1 MFLNCHSYYSFKYGT
16 LSPEQLAEGASRR
29 GITTLALTDINN
41 TSCAVE
47 WIAECRKRDIKPVLG
62 VEFRSRSTIITSP
75 DPEAGPPAGHYL
87 YTGIARNAEGWR
99 ELCELLTAC
108 SLDGLPL
115 PQRPPE
121 MQHVYIIYRPTAY
134 VPADLRPYEY
144 IGIMP
149 AEVNGLFTS
158 DLRSHPDRLVVWQPI
173 TYEDETGYKVHKLMR
188 CVDLNIMLGQL
199 DPSDSADPGEHWVSR
214 EYIDNAFRAYPQIL
228 RNTEALLYHCE
239 AELPCGDKNNRQT
252 FTGSQRDDLLL
263 LHKLAREGCRRRYG
277 SSPLTTN
284 GHAAA
289 QTLST
294 KAHTRME
301 SELKVISQLGFAP
314 YFLITWDIIRYA
326 QTAGYHHVGRG
337 SGANSLVAYCLGITD
352 VDPLELDLYF
362 ERFINPHRSSPPD
375 FDIDFSWDERDDVTD
390 YIFKRHGH
398 RHTALLATYNTFKGR
413 SIIREL
419 GKVVGLPKA
428 DIDAIVDA
436 PLADDKHHPYAKHIF
451 RYGEMIERFPNY
463 LSIHAGG
470 VLVTERPITYH
481 TALQMMPKGFPIT
494 HFDMYHAED
503 LGFHK
508 YDVLSQRGLGHI
520 KDAVSLVRQN
530 QGKAIDIHDV
540 ATIKE
545 DKEVKAQLYSG
556 QCIGCFYIESPAMRG
571 LLTKLHCDNYIHLVA
586 ASSIIRPGVAKSGM
600 MREYIKRFHAP
611 EKVEYLHPVFEQHLG
626 ETFGVMV
633 YQEDVMKIVHH
644 FAGLDLDESDVL
656 RRIMTGKK
664 KSSDTFRKLQAK
676 FWRNCRERGY
686 PETLTTEVWRQVE
699 SFSGYSFCKAHSAS
713 FAVESFQ
720 SLYLKTYYPL
730 EFMVGVINNFGGF
743 YQTEYYVH
751 EARMCGADI
760 QAPCVNHSLNLTHI
774 YGRTIYLGFIH
785 IQSLERNVAHR
796 IIDERLRNGPYA
808 SLEDFASRID
818 IGREQLD
825 LLIRIGAFR
834 WTGRTKCEL
843 MWHKYAV
850 HNSRTKEAV
859 GQPALFGN
867 GQHVDY
873 ALPSLEES
881 AYDQAFDEIEL
892 LGFPLRSPFEL
903 LQEHPKQKIIMTH
916 ELQACIGRRVSMLG
930 YYVTRKPVTTSNGK
944 LMSFGT
950 WLDEQGRYFDTT
962 HFPPS
967 LERYPLKGKGMYL
980 LHGKVTEDF
989 GFPSLEVDAL
999 EKLPYRKDARY

>member
-1 MFLNCHSYYSFKYGT
+1 MFLNGHTYYSFKYGT
-16 LSPEQLAEGASRR
+16 LSPEELAEGAAQR
-29 GITTLALTDINN
+29 GITTLALTDINS
-41 TSCAVE
+41 TSCAIE

-62 VEFRSRSTIITSP
+62 IEFRR
-75 DPEAGPPAGHYL
+75 DGRYL
-87 YTGIARNAEGWR
+87 YTGIARNGEGWR
-99 ELCELLTAC
+99 ELCELLTVH
-108 SLDGLPL
+108 SLEGTPL
-115 PQRPPE
+115 PDAPPE
-121 MQHVYIIYRPTAY
+121 MANVYVVYRPESGI
-134 VPADLRPYEY
+134 PDPLRPYEY
-144 IGIMP
+144 IGVKP
-149 AEVNGLFTS
+149 SEANGLFS
-158 DLRSHPDRLVVWQPI
+158 SPLRDKADRLVVWQPL
-173 TYEDETGYKVHKLMR
+173 TFADEAGYKVHKLMR
-188 CVDLNIMLGQL
+188 CVDRNLLLGQL
-199 DPSDSADPGEHWVSR
+199 DAADCAAADEHWVTR
-214 EYIDNAFRAYPQIL
+214 EYIDNAFRGYPQIV

-239 AELPCGDKNNRQT
+239 AELPATDKNNRQT
-252 FTGSQRDDLLL
+252 FTGSERDDHQLLL
-263 LHKLAREGCRRRYG
+263 KLAREGCRRRYG
-277 SSPLTTN
+277 ATHP
-284 GHAAA
+284 
-289 QTLST
+289 
-294 KAHTRME
+294 KAHARME
-301 SELKVISQLGFAP
+301 SELKVIRQLGFAP

-326 QTAGYHHVGRG
+326 QAGGYHHVGRG

-375 FDIDFSWDERDDVTD
+375 FDIDFSWNERDDVTD
-390 YIFKRHGH
+390 YIFKRYGH
-398 RHTALLATYNTFKGR
+398 RHTALIATYNTFKGR

-428 DIDAIVDA
+428 DIDAIVDE
-436 PLADDKHHPYAKHIF
+436 PLATGKHHPYAKHIF

-470 VLVTERPITYH
+470 VLVSERPLTYH

-520 KDAVSLVRQN
+520 KDAVELVRQN
-530 QGKAIDIHDV
+530 QGKAVDIHDV
-540 ATIKE
+540 ARIKE
-545 DKEVKAQLYSG
+545 DAKVREQLRSG

-571 LLTKLHCDNYIHLVA
+571 LLSKLRCDNYVHLVA

-600 MREYIKRFHAP
+600 MREYIRRFHEP
-611 EKVEYLHPVFEQHLG
+611 DKVEYLHPVFEEHLG

-664 KSSDTFRKLQAK
+664 KSSDTFRQLMEKY
-676 FWRNCRERGY
+676 WRNCRARGY
-686 PETLTTEVWRQVE
+686 PEELIGEVWRQVE

-743 YQTEYYVH
+743 YRTEYYVH

-774 YGRTIYLGFIH
+774 YGRTIYLGLIH
-785 IQSLERNVAHR
+785 VQSLERNVVHR
-796 IIDERLRNGPYA
+796 IVAERLRSGPFA
-808 SLEDFASRID
+808 SLEDFVGRVE

-850 HNSRTKEAV
+850 HNPQAKDVV
-859 GQPALFGN
+859 GQPALFDG
-867 GQHVDY
+867 GQHVEY
-873 ALPSLEES
+873 ALPQLEEGPC
-881 AYDQAFDEIEL
+881 DQAYDEIEL
-892 LGFPLRSPFEL
+892 LGFPLCSPFEL
-903 LQEHPKQKIIMTH
+903 LEERPKGKTVLTR
-916 ELQACIGRRVSMLG
+916 ELDDLVGRRVAMLG
-930 YYVTRKPVTTSNGK
+930 YYVTRKPVTTANGK

-950 WLDEQGRYFDTT
+950 WLDEEGRYFDST

-967 LERYPLKGKGMYL
+967 LAKYPFKGAGLYL
-980 LHGKVTEDF
+980 LRGQVTEDF
-989 GFPSLEVDAL
+989 GFASLEVERM
-999 EKLPYRKDARY
+999 EKLPYRKDGRY

>member
-1 MFLNCHSYYSFKYGT
+1 LIYLHPPMFLNCHTYYSFKYGT

-41 TSCAVE
+41 TSCAVG
-47 WIAECRKRDIKPVLG
+47 WIEECRKRDIKPVLG
-62 VEFRSRSTIITSP
+62 IEFRL
-75 DPEAGPPAGHYL
+75 DGHYL
-87 YTGIARNAEGWR
+87 YTGLAQNAEGWR
-99 ELCELLTAC
+99 ELCELLTVS
-108 SLDGLPL
+108 SLENIPL

-121 MQHVYIIYRPTAY
+121 MEHVYIIYRPNSY
-134 VPADLRPYEY
+134 IPDDLRPYEY

-149 AEVNGLFTS
+149 SEANGLYS
-158 DLRSHPDRLVVWQPI
+158 SILRDHLDRLVIWQPI

-199 DPSDSADPGEHWVSR
+199 DPIDCADAGEHWVSR
-214 EYIDNAFRAYPQIL
+214 EYIDNAFRAYPQIM

-239 AELPCGDKNNRQT
+239 AELPCGNINNRQS
-252 FTGSQRDDLLL
+252 FTGSERDDHQLLI
-263 LHKLAREGCRRRYG
+263 KLAREGCRRRYG
-277 SSPLTTN
+277 MTN
-284 GHAAA
+284 V
-289 QTLST
+289 
-294 KAHTRME
+294 KANARME
-301 SELKVISQLGFAP
+301 SELKVIRQLGFPP

-390 YIFKRHGH
+390 YIFKRYGH

-436 PLADDKHHPYAKHIF
+436 PLASDKHHPYARHIF

-470 VLVTERPITYH
+470 VLVSERPLTYH

-503 LGFHK
+503 LSFHK

-520 KDAVSLVRQN
+520 KDAVSLVRSN

-545 DKEVKAQLYSG
+545 DKQVKQQLYSG
-556 QCIGCFYIESPAMRG
+556 HCIGCFYIESPAMRG

-600 MREYIKRFHAP
+600 MREYIKRYHEP
-611 EKVEYLHPVFEQHLG
+611 EKVEYLHPVFAEHLG

-664 KSSDTFRKLQAK
+664 KTSDTFRKLMEK
-676 FWRNCRERGY
+676 FWRNCRQRGY
-686 PETLTTEVWRQVE
+686 PEELINEVWRQVE

-743 YQTEYYVH
+743 YSTEYYVH

-760 QAPCVNHSLNLTHI
+760 QAPCINHSINLTTI
-774 YGRTIYLGFIH
+774 YGTTIYLGFIH

-796 IIDERLRNGPYA
+796 IIEERMRNGLYA
-808 SLEDFASRID
+808 SLEDFVGRVD

-850 HNSRTKEAV
+850 HNPQQAKAVV
-859 GQPALFGN
+859 GQPVLFGSAA
-867 GQHVDY
+867 HVDY

-881 AYDQAFDEIEL
+881 AYDQAYDEIEL
-892 LGFPLRSPFEL
+892 LGFPLCSPFDL
-903 LQEHPKQKIIMTH
+903 LEERPKQKIVHTL
-916 ELQACIGRRVSMLG
+916 ELNAAIGKRVSMLG

-944 LMSFGT
+944 LMTFGT
-950 WLDEQGRYFDTT
+950 WLDEQGKYFDTT

-989 GFPSLEVDAL
+989 GFASLEVDGL
-999 EKLPYRKDARY
+999 EKLPYRKDGRY

>member
-1 MFLNCHSYYSFKYGT
+1 MFLNCHTYYSFKYGT

-41 TSCAVE
+41 TSCAVA
-47 WIAECRKRDIKPVLG
+47 WIEECRKRDIKPVLG
-62 VEFRSRSTIITSP
+62 VEFRLDGR
-75 DPEAGPPAGHYL
+75 YL
-87 YTGIARNAEGWR
+87 YTGLAQNAEGWR
-99 ELCELLTAC
+99 ELCELLTYC
-108 SLDGLPL
+108 SLENIPL

-121 MQHVYIIYRPTAY
+121 MEHVYIIYRPNSY
-134 VPADLRPYEY
+134 IPDDLRPYEY

-149 AEVNGLFTS
+149 AEANGLYSST
-158 DLRSHPDRLVVWQPI
+158 LRHHLERLVIWQPI

-199 DPSDSADPGEHWVSR
+199 DTANCADPGEHWVSR
-214 EYIDNAFRAYPQIL
+214 EYIDNAFRAYPQIM

-239 AELPCGDKNNRQT
+239 AELPCGNANNRQT
-252 FTGSQRDDLLL
+252 FTGSERDDHQLLI
-263 LHKLAREGCRRRYG
+263 KLAREGCRRRYG
-277 SSPLTTN
+277 LTN
-284 GHAAA
+284 F
-289 QTLST
+289 
-294 KAHTRME
+294 KANARME
-301 SELKVISQLGFAP
+301 SELKVIRQLGFPP

-337 SGANSLVAYCLGITD
+337 SGANSIIAYCLGITD

-390 YIFKRHGH
+390 YIFKRYGH

-436 PLADDKHHPYAKHIF
+436 PLADDKHHPYARHIF

-470 VLVTERPITYH
+470 VLVSERPLTYH

-503 LGFHK
+503 LSFHK

-520 KDAVSLVRQN
+520 KDAVSLVRTN

-540 ATIKE
+540 AAIKE
-545 DKEVKAQLYSG
+545 DKQVKQQLYSG
-556 QCIGCFYIESPAMRG
+556 HCIGCFYIESPAMRG

-600 MREYIKRFHAP
+600 MREYIKRYHEP
-611 EKVEYLHPVFEQHLG
+611 EKVEYLHPVFAEHLG

-664 KSSDTFRKLQAK
+664 KTSDTFRKLMEK
-676 FWRNCRERGY
+676 FWRNCRQRGY
-686 PETLTTEVWRQVE
+686 PEELINEVWRQVE

-751 EARMCGADI
+751 EARMCGAAI
-760 QAPCVNHSLNLTHI
+760 QAPCVNHSINLTTI
-774 YGRTIYLGFIH
+774 YGATIYLGFIH
-785 IQSLERNVAHR
+785 IQSLERNVSHR
-796 IIDERLRNGPYA
+796 IVEDRLRNGPYA
-808 SLEDFASRID
+808 SLEDFVNRVD
-818 IGREQLD
+818 VGREQLD

-843 MWHKYAV
+843 MWHKYTV
-850 HNSRTKEAV
+850 HNPQQAKAV
-859 GQPALFGN
+859 AGQPVLFGS
-867 GQHVDY
+867 GAHVDY
-873 ALPSLEES
+873 ALPTLEES
-881 AYDQAFDEIEL
+881 VYDQAYDEIEL
-892 LGFPLRSPFEL
+892 LGFPLCSPFDL
-903 LQEHPKQKIIMTH
+903 LEGKPKQKIVHTM
-916 ELQACIGRRVSMLG
+916 ELNGYIGKRVSMLG
-930 YYVTRKPVTTSNGK
+930 YYVTRKPVTTANGK

-950 WLDEQGRYFDTT
+950 WLDEQGKYFDTT
-962 HFPPS
+962 HFPPV

-989 GFPSLEVDAL
+989 GFASLEVEAL

>member
-16 LSPEQLAEGASRR
+16 LSPDQLAEGASRR

-41 TSCAVE
+41 TSCAVA
-47 WIAECRKRDIKPVLG
+47 WIDACRKRDIKPVLG
-62 VEFRSRSTIITSP
+62 VEFRQDGR
-75 DPEAGPPAGHYL
+75 YL
-87 YTGIARNAEGWR
+87 YTALARNAEGWR
-99 ELCELLTAC
+99 ELCELLTTS
-108 SLDGLPL
+108 SLEGTPL
-115 PQRPPE
+115 PVRPPE
-121 MQHVYIIYRPTAY
+121 MEHVYVIYRPDSGIPEA
-134 VPADLRPYEY
+134 LRPYEY
-144 IGIMP
+144 IGIKP
-149 AEVNGLFTS
+149 AEANGLYS
-158 DLRSHPDRLVVWQPI
+158 SALRDHPERLVVWQPV
-173 TYEDETGYKVHKLMR
+173 TCEDETGYKVHKLMR

-199 DPSDSADPGEHWVSR
+199 GPDDCAGPGEYWVSR
-214 EYIDNAFRAYPQIL
+214 EFIDNAFRAYPQIL

-239 AELPCGDKNNRQT
+239 AELPRGDKNNRQT
-252 FTGSQRDDLLL
+252 FAGSERDDHQLLL
-263 LHKLAREGCRRRYG
+263 KLAREGCRRRYG
-277 SSPLTTN
+277 
-284 GHAAA
+284 
-289 QTLST
+289 QTHV
-294 KAHTRME
+294 KAYARME
-301 SELKVISQLGFAP
+301 SELRVIRQLGFAP

-390 YIFKRHGH
+390 YIFKRYGH

-428 DIDAIVDA
+428 DIDAIVDE
-436 PLADDKHHPYAKHIF
+436 PLADSKHHPYARHIF

-470 VLVTERPITYH
+470 VLVTERPVTYH

-520 KDAVSLVRQN
+520 KDAVSLVRLN
-530 QGKAIDIHDV
+530 QGKAIDIHHV
-540 ATIKE
+540 AAIKE
-545 DKEVKAQLYSG
+545 DPKVKQQLYSG
-556 QCIGCFYIESPAMRG
+556 HCIGCFYIESPAMRG
-571 LLTKLHCDNYIHLVA
+571 LLTKLHCDNYVHLVA

-611 EKVEYLHPVFEQHLG
+611 DEVEYLHPVFAEHLG

-664 KSSDTFRKLQAK
+664 KSSDTFRKLMEK
-676 FWRNCRERGY
+676 FWRNCRARGY
-686 PETLTTEVWRQVE
+686 PEELIAEVWRQVE

-760 QAPCVNHSLNLTHI
+760 QAPCVNHSQHLTHI
-774 YGRTIYLGFIH
+774 YGVTVYLGFIH
-785 IQSLERNVAHR
+785 IQSLERTVARR
-796 IIDERLRNGPYA
+796 IVEERMRGGPYA
-808 SLEDFASRID
+808 SLEDFVRRVE

-850 HNSRTKEAV
+850 HHPQTREVA
-859 GQPALFGN
+859 GQPVLFDG
-867 GQHVDY
+867 GQHIDY

-881 AYDQAFDEIEL
+881 VYDQAYDEIEL
-892 LGFPLRSPFEL
+892 LGFPLCSPFDL
-903 LQEHPKQKIIMTH
+903 LAARPQGKIVHTQD
-916 ELQACIGRRVSMLG
+916 LNALLGRRVSMLG
-930 YYVTRKPVTTSNGK
+930 YYVTRKPVTTANGK

-950 WLDEQGRYFDTT
+950 WLDEEGKYFDTT
-962 HFPPS
+962 HFPPV
-967 LERYPLKGKGMYL
+967 LERYPFKGKGLYL
-980 LHGKVTEDF
+980 IRGKVTEDF
-989 GFPSLEVDAL
+989 GFASLEAEAM
-999 EKLPYRKDARY
+999 EKLPYRPDERY

>member
-1 MFLNCHSYYSFKYGT
+1 MYLNCHTYYSFKYGT
-16 LSPEQLAEGASRR
+16 LSPEELAEEASRR
-29 GITTLALTDINN
+29 GITALALTDINN

-47 WIAECRKRDIKPVLG
+47 WIRECHKRDIKPVLG
-62 VEFRSRSTIITSP
+62 IEYRIGDR
-75 DPEAGPPAGHYL
+75 YL
-87 YTGIARNAEGWR
+87 FTGIARNAEGWR

-108 SLDGLPL
+108 SLDGIPL
-115 PQRPPE
+115 PERPPE
-121 MQHVYIIYRPTAY
+121 MEHVYIIFRPDA
-134 VPADLRPYEY
+134 VIPEDLRPYEY

-149 AEVNGLFTS
+149 AEVNGLYS
-158 DLRSHPDRLVVWQPI
+158 SSLREHLDRLVVWQPV
-173 TYEDETGYKVHKLMR
+173 TYDGDTGYKVHKLMR

-199 DPSDSADPGEHWVSR
+199 EESNCAGPGEHWVNR
-214 EYIDNAFRAYPQIL
+214 EVIDHAFRAYPQIV

-239 AELPCGDKNNRQT
+239 AELPCGNSNNRQV
-252 FTGSQRDDLLL
+252 FTGCERDDYQLLI
-263 LHKLAREGCRRRYG
+263 KLAREGCRRRYG
-277 SSPLTTN
+277 DTN
-284 GHAAA
+284 K
-289 QTLST
+289 
-294 KAHTRME
+294 KASDRME
-301 SELKVISQLGFAP
+301 SELKVIRKMDFAP

-390 YIFKRHGH
+390 YIFKRYGH

-428 DIDAIVDA
+428 DIDAIVDE
-436 PLADDKHHPYAKHIF
+436 PLAKSKHHPYAQHIF
-451 RYGEMIERFPNY
+451 RYGEMIERYPNY

-470 VLVTERPITYH
+470 VLVSERPLTYH
-481 TALQMMPKGFPIT
+481 TALQMMPKGFPIS

-520 KDAVSLVRQN
+520 KDAVSLIRTN

-545 DKEVKAQLYSG
+545 DKRVKEQLYSG

-571 LLTKLHCDNYIHLVA
+571 LLTKLHCDNYVHLVA

-600 MREYIKRFHAP
+600 MREYIKRFHEP
-611 EKVEYLHPVFEQHLG
+611 EKVEYLHPVFAEHLG

-664 KSSDTFRKLQAK
+664 KSSDTFRLLMEK
-676 FWRNCRERGY
+676 FWRNCRQRGY
-686 PETLTTEVWRQVE
+686 PEELIGEVWRQVE

-720 SLYLKTYYPL
+720 SLFLKSYYPL

-743 YQTEYYVH
+743 YSTEYYVH
-751 EARMCGADI
+751 EARMCGAKI
-760 QAPCVNHSLNLTHI
+760 EAPCVNHSINLTTI
-774 YGRTIYLGFIH
+774 YGDTIYLGLIH
-785 IQSLERNVAHR
+785 IQSFESAVAHR
-796 IIDERLRNGPYA
+796 IIRERISHGPYQ
-808 SLEDFASRID
+808 SLEDFVGRVD
-818 IGREQLD
+818 ISREQLD
-825 LLIRIGAFR
+825 ILIRIGAFR

-850 HNSRTKEAV
+850 HNPQVRQVVT
-859 GQPALFGN
+859 QPALFGN
-867 GQHVDY
+867 SQHVDY
-873 ALPSLEES
+873 TLPSLEES
-881 AYDQAFDEIEL
+881 PYDQAYDEIEL
-892 LGFPLRSPFEL
+892 LGFPLCSPFDLLEERPSQRIVLTGEL
-903 LQEHPKQKIIMTH
+903 NSLV
-916 ELQACIGRRVSMLG
+916 GSRVSMLG
-930 YYVTRKPVTTSNGK
+930 YYVTRKPVTTANGK

-950 WLDEQGRYFDTT
+950 WIDEKGKYFDTT

-967 LERYPLKGKGMYL
+967 LDRYPFQGKGLYL
-980 LHGKVTEDF
+980 IHGKVTDDF
-989 GFPSLEVDAL
+989 GFASLEADAM

>member
-1 MFLNCHSYYSFKYGT
+1 MSYIYPPMYLNCHTYYSFKYGT
-16 LSPEQLAEGASRR
+16 LSPEELAEGASRR

-41 TSCAVE
+41 TSCAIA
-47 WIAECRKRDIKPVLG
+47 WINECKKRDIKPVLG
-62 VEFRSRSTIITSP
+62 IEYRLDGR
-75 DPEAGPPAGHYL
+75 YL

-108 SLDGLPL
+108 SLDGIPL
-115 PQRPPE
+115 PTRPPE
-121 MQHVYIIYRPTAY
+121 MEHVYIIYRPEAGIPET
-134 VPADLRPYEY
+134 LRPYEY

-149 AEVNGLFTS
+149 AEANSLYS
-158 DLRSHPDRLVVWQPI
+158 SPLREHADRLVVWQPI
-173 TYEDETGYKVHKLMR
+173 TYDGDTGYKVHKLMR

-199 DPSDSADPGEHWVSR
+199 EEKNTAGPGEHWVNR
-214 EYIDNAFRAYPQIL
+214 EVIDHAFRAYPQII

-239 AELPCGDKNNRQT
+239 AELPSGNTNNRQV
-252 FTGSQRDDLLL
+252 FTGSERDDAQLLI
-263 LHKLAREGCRRRYG
+263 KLAREGCNRRYG
-277 SSPLTTN
+277 KTN
-284 GHAAA
+284 A
-289 QTLST
+289 
-294 KAHTRME
+294 KANTRME
-301 SELKVISQLGFAP
+301 SELKVIRQLGFAP

-337 SGANSLVAYCLGITD
+337 SGANSLVAFCLGITD

-390 YIFKRHGH
+390 YIFKRYGH

-428 DIDAIVDA
+428 DIDAIVEA
-436 PLADDKHHPYAKHIF
+436 PMASAKHHPYAQHIF
-451 RYGEMIERFPNY
+451 RYGEMIERYPNY

-470 VLVTERPITYH
+470 VLVSERPLTYH
-481 TALQMMPKGFPIT
+481 TALQMMPKGFPIS

-503 LGFHK
+503 LNFHK

-540 ATIKE
+540 VKIKE
-545 DKEVKAQLYSG
+545 DKLVKEQLYSG

-571 LLTKLHCDNYIHLVA
+571 LLTKLHCDNYVHLVA

-611 EKVEYLHPVFEQHLG
+611 EKVEYLHPVFEQNLG

-664 KSSDTFRKLQAK
+664 KSSDTFRLLMEK

-686 PETLTTEVWRQVE
+686 PEELITEVWRQVE

-720 SLYLKTYYPL
+720 SLYLKSYYPL

-743 YQTEYYVH
+743 YSTEYYVH
-751 EARMCGADI
+751 EARMCGANI
-760 QAPCVNHSLNLTHI
+760 QAPCVNHSINLTTI
-774 YGRTIYLGFIH
+774 YGDTIYLGFIH
-785 IQSLERNVAHR
+785 IQSLERAVSHR
-796 IIDERLRNGPYA
+796 IVEERMRNGPYL
-808 SLEDFASRID
+808 SLEDFVGRVD
-818 IGREQLD
+818 LGREQLD
-825 LLIRIGAFR
+825 ILIRIGAFR

-850 HNSRTKEAV
+850 HNPHVRQVIS
-859 GQPALFGN
+859 QPALFGN
-867 GQHVDY
+867 SQHVDY
-873 ALPSLEES
+873 TLPSLEES
-881 AYDQAFDEIEL
+881 PFDQAYDEIEL
-892 LGFPLRSPFEL
+892 LGFPLCSPFEL
-903 LQEHPKQKIIMTH
+903 LEERPAQPIVFTKD
-916 ELQACIGRRVSMLG
+916 LNSLVGRRVSMLG

-950 WLDEQGRYFDTT
+950 WLDEKGKYFDTT

-967 LERYPLKGKGMYL
+967 LERYPFQGKGMYL
-980 LHGKVTEDF
+980 IHGKVTDDF
-989 GFPSLEVDAL
+989 DFASLEADAM

>member
-1 MFLNCHSYYSFKYGT
+1 MYLNCHTYYSFKYGT
-16 LSPEQLAEGASRR
+16 LSPEDLAEGASRR
-29 GITTLALTDINN
+29 GITALALTDINN

-47 WIAECRKRDIKPVLG
+47 WIKECKKRDIKPVLG
-62 VEFRSRSTIITSP
+62 IEYRLDGR
-75 DPEAGPPAGHYL
+75 YL

-108 SLDGLPL
+108 SLDGIPL
-115 PQRPPE
+115 PPRPPE
-121 MQHVYIIYRPTAY
+121 MEHVYMIYRPEAGI
-134 VPADLRPYEY
+134 PENLRPYEY

-149 AEVNGLFTS
+149 AEANGLYS
-158 DLRSHPDRLVVWQPI
+158 SSLREHADRLVVWQPV
-173 TYEDETGYKVHKLMR
+173 TYDGDTGYKVHKLMR

-199 DPSDSADPGEHWVSR
+199 EEKNCAGPGEHWVTR
-214 EYIDNAFRAYPQIL
+214 DVIDHAFRAYPQII

-239 AELPCGDKNNRQT
+239 AELPCGNTNNRQV
-252 FTGSQRDDLLL
+252 FTGSERDDAQLLI
-263 LHKLAREGCRRRYG
+263 KLAREGCNRRYG
-277 SSPLTTN
+277 KTN
-284 GHAAA
+284 A
-289 QTLST
+289 
-294 KAHTRME
+294 KANTRME
-301 SELKVISQLGFAP
+301 SELKVIRQLGFAP
-314 YFLITWDIIRYA
+314 YFLITWDITRYA

-337 SGANSLVAYCLGITD
+337 SGANSLVAFCLGITD

-390 YIFKRHGH
+390 YIFKRYGH

-428 DIDAIVDA
+428 DIDAIVDEPKA
-436 PLADDKHHPYAKHIF
+436 SAKHHPYAQHIF
-451 RYGEMIERFPNY
+451 RYGEMIERYPNY

-470 VLVTERPITYH
+470 VLVSERPLTYH
-481 TALQMMPKGFPIT
+481 TALQMMPKGFPIS

-503 LGFHK
+503 LSFHK

-520 KDAVSLVRQN
+520 KDAVSLIRQN

-540 ATIKE
+540 VKIKE
-545 DKEVKAQLYSG
+545 DPLVKQQLYSG

-571 LLTKLHCDNYIHLVA
+571 LLTKLHCDNYVHLVA

-600 MREYIKRFHAP
+600 MREYIKRFHEP
-611 EKVEYLHPVFEQHLG
+611 EKVEYLHPVFEENLG

-664 KSSDTFRKLQAK
+664 KSSDTFRLLMEK
-676 FWRNCRERGY
+676 FWRNCRARGY
-686 PETLTTEVWRQVE
+686 PEELITEVWRQVE

-720 SLYLKTYYPL
+720 SLYLKSYFPL

-743 YQTEYYVH
+743 YSTEYYVH
-751 EARMCGADI
+751 EARMCGANI
-760 QAPCVNHSLNLTHI
+760 QAPCINYSINLTTI
-774 YGRTIYLGFIH
+774 YGDTIYLGFIH
-785 IQSLERNVAHR
+785 IQSLERAVSHR
-796 IIDERLRNGPYA
+796 IVEERLRNGPYL
-808 SLEDFASRID
+808 SLEDFVGRVD
-818 IGREQLD
+818 LGREQLD
-825 LLIRIGAFR
+825 ILIRIGAFR

-850 HNSRTKEAV
+850 HNPHVRQVVS
-859 GQPALFGN
+859 QPALFGN
-867 GQHVDY
+867 SQHVDY
-873 ALPSLEES
+873 TLPSLEES
-881 AYDQAFDEIEL
+881 PFDQAYDEIEL
-892 LGFPLRSPFEL
+892 LGFPLCSPFEL
-903 LQEHPKQKIIMTH
+903 LEERPSQPIVFTKD
-916 ELQACIGRRVSMLG
+916 LNSLVGRRVSMLG

-950 WLDEQGRYFDTT
+950 WLDESGKYFDTT

-967 LERYPLKGKGMYL
+967 LERYPFQGKGLYL
-980 LHGKVTEDF
+980 IHGKVTDDF
-989 GFPSLEVDAL
+989 DFASLEADAM

>member
-1 MFLNCHSYYSFKYGT
+1 MYLNGHSYYSFKYGT

-29 GITTLALTDINN
+29 GITAMALTDINN
-41 TSCAVE
+41 TSCAVA
-47 WIAECRKRDIKPVLG
+47 WITECRKRDIKPVIG
-62 VEFRSRSTIITSP
+62 IEFRY
-75 DPEAGPPAGHYL
+75 EGQYL
-87 YTGIARNAEGWR
+87 YTGLARNAEGWR
-99 ELCELLTAC
+99 ELCELLTTC
-108 SLDGLPL
+108 SLEDLPL

-121 MQHVYIIYRPTAY
+121 MEHVYIIYRPTTSI
-134 VPADLRPYEY
+134 PENLRSYEY
-144 IGIMP
+144 IGVKP
-149 AEVNGLFTS
+149 VEANGLYS
-158 DLRSHPDRLVVWQPI
+158 SVLRDHLPRLVVWQPI
-173 TYEDETGYKVHKLMR
+173 TFEDETGYKVHKLMR

-199 DPSDSADPGEHWVSR
+199 DDDQHASPDEHWVSR

-228 RNTEALLYHCE
+228 RNTEEMLYHCT
-239 AELPCGDKNNRQT
+239 AELPVGSTNNRQT
-252 FTGSQRDDLLL
+252 FTGSERDDHQLLM
-263 LHKLAREGCRRRYG
+263 KLAREGCRRRYG
-277 SSPLTTN
+277 PQNTK
-284 GHAAA
+284 AAA
-289 QTLST
+289 
-294 KAHTRME
+294 RME
-301 SELKVISQLGFAP
+301 SELKVIRQLKFPP

-390 YIFKRHGH
+390 YIFKRYGQ

-428 DIDAIVDA
+428 DIDAIVHA
-436 PLADDKHHPYAKHIF
+436 PLADDTHHPYARHIF
-451 RYGEMIERFPNY
+451 RYGAMIERFPNY

-470 VLVTERPITYH
+470 VLVSERPITYH

-494 HFDMYHAED
+494 HFDMYHGED

-520 KDAVSLVRQN
+520 KDAVRLVRSN
-530 QGKAIDIHDV
+530 QGKSIDIHDV

-545 DKEVKAQLYSG
+545 DKRVKAQLYSG

-600 MREYIKRFHAP
+600 MREYIKRYHEP
-611 EKVEYLHPVFEQHLG
+611 DTVEYLHPVFEEHLG

-664 KSSDTFRKLQAK
+664 KTSDTFRKLMEK
-676 FWRNCRERGY
+676 FWRNCRARGY
-686 PETLTTEVWRQVE
+686 PEELIGEVWRQVE

-743 YQTEYYVH
+743 YSTEYYVH
-751 EARMCGADI
+751 EARMCGAKI
-760 QAPCVNHSLNLTHI
+760 EAPCVNYSLNLTHI
-774 YGRTIYLGFIH
+774 YDTKIYLGFIH
-785 IQSLERNVAHR
+785 IQSLERTVAHR
-796 IIDERLRNGPYA
+796 IVEERMHNGPYQ
-808 SLEDFASRID
+808 SLEDFVGRVE

-834 WTGRTKCEL
+834 WTGQTKCEL
-843 MWHKYAV
+843 MWQKYAV
-850 HNSRTKEAV
+850 HNPQAQQVT
-859 GQPALFGN
+859 GQPVLFDKST
-867 GQHVDY
+867 HVDY
-873 ALPSLEES
+873 VLPALEES
-881 AYDQAFDEIEL
+881 VYDQAYDEIEL
-892 LGFPLRSPFEL
+892 LGFPLCSPFEL
-903 LQEHPKQKIIMTH
+903 LQERPKKKIVLTKDLDALIH
-916 ELQACIGRRVSMLG
+916 KRVCMLG

-950 WLDEQGRYFDTT
+950 WLDEEGRYFDTT

-967 LERYPLKGKGMYL
+967 LERYPLKGKGLYL
-980 LHGKVTEDF
+980 LYGKVTEDF
-989 GFPSLEVDAL
+989 DFASLEVDAL

>member
-1 MFLNCHSYYSFKYGT
+1 MYLNCHSYYSFKYGT
-16 LSPEQLAEGASRR
+16 LSPEELAEGASRR
-29 GITTLALTDINN
+29 GITALALTDINN
-41 TSCAVE
+41 TSCAVQ

-62 VEFRSRSTIITSP
+62 IEFRIDGR
-75 DPEAGPPAGHYL
+75 YL

-108 SLDGLPL
+108 SLDEVPL

-121 MQHVYIIYRPTAY
+121 MEHVYIIYRPESGI
-134 VPADLRPYEY
+134 PEKLRPYEY

-149 AEVNGLFTS
+149 AEANSLFS
-158 DLRSHPDRLVVWQPI
+158 SAFRDHLDRLVAWQPI
-173 TYEDETGYKVHKLMR
+173 TYDGESGYKVHKLMR

-199 DPSDSADPGEHWVSR
+199 EENNCAGPGEHWVSR
-214 EYIDNAFRAYPQIL
+214 EFIDNAFRAYPQIV

-239 AELPCGDKNNRQT
+239 AELPCGNSNNRQT
-252 FTGSQRDDLLL
+252 FTGSQRDDAQLLI
-263 LHKLAREGCRRRYG
+263 KLAHEGCRRRYG
-277 SSPLTTN
+277 KTN
-284 GHAAA
+284 K
-289 QTLST
+289 
-294 KAHTRME
+294 KANDRME
-301 SELKVISQLGFAP
+301 SELRVIHQLGFAP

-390 YIFKRHGH
+390 YIFKRYGH

-428 DIDAIVDA
+428 DIDIIVEE
-436 PLADDKHHPYAKHIF
+436 PLANAKHHPYARHIF

-470 VLVTERPITYH
+470 VLVSERAITYH
-481 TALQMMPKGFPIT
+481 TALQMMPKGFPIS

-520 KDAVSLVRQN
+520 KDAVSLIRTN

-540 ATIKE
+540 AKIKE
-545 DKEVKAQLYSG
+545 DKLVREQLYSG

-571 LLTKLHCDNYIHLVA
+571 LLTKLHCDNYVHLVA

-600 MREYIKRFHAP
+600 MREYIKRFHEP
-611 EKVEYLHPVFEQHLG
+611 EKVEYLHPVFEENLG

-664 KSSDTFRKLQAK
+664 KTSDTFRLLMEK

-686 PETLTTEVWRQVE
+686 PEELIGEVWRQVE

-720 SLYLKTYYPL
+720 SLYLKSYFPL

-743 YQTEYYVH
+743 YSTEYYVH
-751 EARMCGADI
+751 EARMCGAKI
-760 QAPCVNHSLNLTHI
+760 EAPCVNHSIHLTTI
-774 YGRTIYLGFIH
+774 YGDQIYLGFIH
-785 IQSLERNVAHR
+785 IQSLERTVSHR
-796 IIDERLRNGPYA
+796 IVEERLRNGPYL
-808 SLEDFASRID
+808 SLEDFVDRVEL
-818 IGREQLD
+818 GREQLD
-825 LLIRIGAFR
+825 ILIRMGAFR

-850 HNSRTKEAV
+850 HNPQVKQPA
-859 GQPALFGN
+859 GQPLLFSG

-873 ALPSLEES
+873 TLPSLEES
-881 AYDQAFDEIEL
+881 PYDQAYDEIEL
-892 LGFPLRSPFEL
+892 LGFPLCSPFDL
-903 LQEHPKQKIIMTH
+903 LEKRPSQQVVLTKD
-916 ELQACIGRRVSMLG
+916 LNSLVGRRVSMLG
-930 YYVTRKPVTTSNGK
+930 YYVTRKPVTTANGK

-950 WLDEQGRYFDTT
+950 WLDEGGKYFDTT
-962 HFPPS
+962 HFPPQ
-967 LERYPLKGKGMYL
+967 LERYPFQGKGLYL
-980 LHGKVTEDF
+980 IHGKVTDDF
-989 GFPSLEVDAL
+989 DFASLEAESM
-999 EKLPYRKDARY
+999 EKLPYRRDIRY